1 MKYQPVLTNLLLIL
15 EYVACIVGILF
26 AYKIRKTYWKWFV
39 VYLIIIAFN
48 DFFVVRIIEIFNIT
62 KQQYYAYIIIPLQ
75 FIFFY
80 WLYALK
86 SLRNKGLFVAFVIL
100 FLFSF
105 VPVEMYFSK
114 LKVVY
119 SFNYVIGSLLLMI
132 LVFLEYKKQIQDD
145 NILEFKT
152 NKMFYI
158 NLGVMFFYIGTLPF
172 FGLYNLLVKQLDI
185 WNVYYIYFL
194 VSNCLMYLLFAA
206 SFIWGKPK

>member
-100 FLFSF
+100 FLLSF